1 MFDTRIMQKIKSLYD
16 FRQGPINL
24 FDESEICKTKFD
36 LMVTTNDNFIKQ
48 KINPKKMSNENYK
61 TKMKENSKA

>member
-16 FRQGPINL
+16 FRQGPINP